1 MPHRLRVPVCKP
13 APPPANLPLDAG
25 HRRSIAQSLWRGV
38 RQLCPRCGVGGS
50 MEGYLGIRAVC
61 PHCGERLGHIKADD
75 GPAYFTMLIAGHI
88 VVPLVLAAEQ
98 AWHPPLELQMAVAVS
113 GLGLLIWR
121 LLPRVKGAVLGL
133 MWAHGLKGDEVQ
145 GDVERH
151 G

>member
-13 APPPANLPLDAG
+13 APPPADLPPEEGGGRPIAL
-25 HRRSIAQSLWRGV
+25 SIWRGA
-38 RQLCPRCGVGGS
+38 RRLCPRCGVGMI
-50 MEGYLGIRAVC
+50 MEGYLGIRAAC
-61 PHCGERLGHIKADD
+61 PHCGERLGHIRADD
-75 GPAYFTMLIAGHI
+75 GPAYFTVLVAGHV
-88 VVPLVLAAEQ
+88 VVPLTLAAEQ
-98 AWHPPLELQMAVAVS
+98 AWHPPLEVQMVVALS

-121 LLPRVKGAVLGL
+121 LLPRMKGAVLGL

>member
-1 MPHRLRVPVCKP
+1 MPKRLRVPVCKP
-13 APPPANLPLDAG
+13 APPPPHLAADG
-25 HRRSIAQSLWRGV
+25 GRRRPILQSIWRGA

-50 MEGYLGIRAVC
+50 MEGYLGVRAVC

-88 VVPLVLAAEQ
+88 MVPLVLAAEQ

-121 LLPRVKGAVLGL
+121 LLPRVKGAVVGL

>member
-1 MPHRLRVPVCKP
+1 MSLRLRVPVCKP
-13 APPPANLPLDAG
+13 APPPANLPADSG
-25 HRRSIAQSLWRGV
+25 HRRPIARSIWRGL
-38 RQLCPRCGVGGS
+38 RQLCPRCGVGPS
-50 MEGYLGIRAVC
+50 MEGYLGVRAAC
-61 PHCGERLGHIKADD
+61 PFCGERLGHIKADD

-98 AWHPPLELQMAVAVS
+98 AWHPPLEIQMAVAVS

>member
-1 MPHRLRVPVCKP
+1 MSQRLRVPACKP
-13 APPPANLPLDAG
+13 VPPPANLPADQE
-25 HRRSIAQSLWRGV
+25 HRRPIALSIWRGV
-38 RQLCPRCGVGGS
+38 RQLCPRCGVGQS
-50 MEGYLGIRAVC
+50 MVGYLGIRSAC
-61 PHCGERLGHIKADD
+61 SYCGERLGHIKADD
-75 GPAYFTMLIAGHI
+75 GPAYFTMLIAGHV
-88 VVPLVLAAEQ
+88 VVPLTLAAEQ
-98 AWHPPLELQMAVAVS
+98 AWHPPLEVQMVVAVS